1 MFSKDFWK
9 GAAERGIKTIAQTA
23 LAYFVIGTTG
33 ILDIDWV
40 ALGSVS
46 AAAGLASLLTSIA
59 NPSFV
64 AGEDDKVVQID
75 LDR

>member
-1 MFSKDFWK
+1 MWTKDFWK

-64 AGEDDKVVQID
+64 AGKDEKVVQID

>member
-1 MFSKDFWK
+1 MWTKDFWK

-59 NPSFV
+59 SPSFV
-64 AGEDDKVVQID
+64 AGKDEKVVQID